1 MNTITAATI
10 EETIKA
16 GRIIE
21 AKTLITMRESAL
33 DAEERDRFTVEIE
46 ERQARAE
53 ATITQAEALEIS
65 GKTEEAKELYATVLD
80 FAVDYP
86 GIEEHIKRANEA
98 VLLAKAV
105 QRRNRRLRETTPKLP
120 PQTAKKNLFPLI
132 GGGLAVGLVIAVLAL
147 VLTKPQPAS
156 PPEKATTPATAVT
169 APPPV
174 SPAPQAPQAQTVTGA
189 SQEKPPATPPT
200 KEKATPSAAP
210 APDATHHPD
219 TVPTTATVISSQPT
233 PPEEAKFAQAAPNHV
248 AAVEPASPQPADEP
262 HKSSDM
268 YTVQSG
274 DSLSLIATRQFC
286 YEDYWKKIYQLNRDQ
301 ITDPSK
307 LQIGMV
313 LRLNGIESRCPS
325 PHN

>member
-33 DAEERDRFTVEIE
+33 DAEERHRFTVEIE

-53 ATITQAEALEIS
+53 AAITQAEALEIS
-65 GKTEEAKELYATVLD
+65 GKTEEAKALYTTVLD
-80 FAVDYP
+80 FAADYP
-86 GIEEHIKRANEA
+86 GIEEHIKRATEA

-105 QRRNRRLRETTPKLP
+105 QRRNRRLRETTPSPP
-120 PQTAKKNLFPLI
+120 PQTAKKSLVPLI
-132 GGGLAVGLVIAVLAL
+132 GGGLAAGLVIAVLAL
-147 VLTKPQPAS
+147 VFTKPQPAS
-156 PPEKATTPATAVT
+156 PPEKAATPATAIT
-169 APPPV
+169 APPAGP
-174 SPAPQAPQAQTVTGA
+174 PAPQAQTVSEP
-189 SQEKPPATPPT
+189 SQEKPPATPPV
-200 KEKATPSAAP
+200 KERATPPAAP
-210 APDATHHPD
+210 APEAMHHPD
-219 TVPTTATVISSQPT
+219 TASTTATAIASPPA
-233 PPEEAKFAQAAPNHV
+233 PPEETKPTQAAPNHV
-248 AAVEPASPQPADEP
+248 AAAEPTSPQPVDEP
-262 HKSSDM
+262 RKPSDM

>member
-21 AKTLITMRESAL
+21 AKTLLTMRESAL
-33 DAEERDRFTVEIE
+33 GAEERHRFTVEIE

-53 ATITQAEALEIS
+53 AAIAQAEALEVS

-80 FAVDYP
+80 FAADYP

-105 QRRNRRLRETTPKLP
+105 QRRNRRLRETTPKPP
-120 PQTAKKNLFPLI
+120 PQTAKKNLLPLI
-132 GGGLAVGLVIAVLAL
+132 GGGLAAGLVIAVLTL

-156 PPEKATTPATAVT
+156 PPEKAATPATAVT
-169 APPPV
+169 VPPAVP
-174 SPAPQAPQAQTVTGA
+174 PTPQAQTVSGP

-200 KEKATPSAAP
+200 KEKATLSAAP
-210 APDATHHPD
+210 APEATPHPD
-219 TVPTTATVISSQPT
+219 TASTAATAIASPSAT
-233 PPEEAKFAQAAPNHV
+233 PEETKTAQAAPNHV
-248 AAVEPASPQPADEP
+248 AAVEPTASQPADEP
-262 HKSSDM
+262 RKPSDM

-286 YEDYWKKIYQLNRDQ
+286 YEDYWKKIYQLNRDR